1 MHLRQT
7 LSTFAALASLA
18 ALSLPAAAQNSVP
31 SYAMPGG
38 ETLHGTIASVNGS
51 ELTLRDDRGFVD
63 RVAIHAHVAMHP
75 ADLQLAPDESVTIV
89 GHADGRVFIADEIA
103 LTQSGP
109 AAYGDPGDNGAAYAP
124 DYAPDYAPAP
134 IDYPY
139 PYYYPYYP
147 YYPYY
152 GYGASIGFFFG
163 GGYGHYHGYRGG
175 YPRGGYG
182 HGGFSGGGFSRGGFT
197 GRTGAVGGSVSRGV
211 STGGGH
217 SGGGRR

>member
-38 ETLHGTIASVNGS
+38 ETIHGTIASVNGS

-109 AAYGDPGDNGAAYAP
+109 AAYGDPGDNGAA
-124 DYAPDYAPAP
+124 YAPDYAPAP

>member
-38 ETLHGTIASVNGS
+38 ETIHGTIASVNGS

-147 YYPYY
+147 Y
-152 GYGASIGFFFG
+152 GASIGFFFG